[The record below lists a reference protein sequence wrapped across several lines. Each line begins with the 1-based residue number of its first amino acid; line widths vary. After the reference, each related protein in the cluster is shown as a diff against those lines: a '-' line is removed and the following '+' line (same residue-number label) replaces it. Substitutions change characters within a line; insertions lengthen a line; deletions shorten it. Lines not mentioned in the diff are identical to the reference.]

1 MAGSILAQG
10 DHSFQ
15 LWKSSMRG
23 AIFSGVAL
31 MVTDRST
38 MKVEGFIA
46 ARMRIAAM
54 ATTARPP
61 INLSINLPLWACLD
75 VRTPAIL
82 PSRQL
87 ERGLCRELRVWRTRR
102 WQE

>member
-1 MAGSILAQG
+1 MAPTAV
-10 DHSFQ
+10 
-15 LWKSSMRG
+15 
-23 AIFSGVAL
+23 AIG
-31 MVTDRST
+31 T

-46 ARMRIAAM
+46 ARMRMAAM

-87 ERGLCRELRVWRTRR
+87 ERGLCRELRVCDLGHPPHSVSTNIFTSLVCRCRSQTRIPTVQR
-102 WQE
+102 